1 MNDVEELG
9 DDRRYAS
16 EKVGTAGTFHLMA
29 VPLDLDERAL
39 LQGDVLV
46 YSGRIHVLDARQEH
60 RRGRADVSRDGHPL
74 ACQLFEIPRE
84 GARIGAQ
91 IFGRGKLGGVDKD
104 GDDRQVVFEERS
116 AYCVRD
122 V

>member
-16 EKVGTAGTFHLMA
+16 EKVGSAGAFHLVT

-46 YSGRIHVLDARQEH
+46 DSRRIHVLDGRQEH
-60 RRGRADVSRDGHPL
+60 RRGCAGGTRDGHLLP
-74 ACQLFEIPRE
+74 CQQFEILGER
-84 GARIGAQ
+84 ARIGAQ
-91 IFGRGKLGGVDKD
+91 VFMQRKLGGVDKD
-104 GDDRQVVFEERS
+104 GDDRQVVFVERS
-116 AYCVRD
+116 ADCV
-122 V
+122 